1 MNKVIQPSYKVKQNP
16 RKRNPGERPGTFE
29 IKENS
34 VKSSIDLYSYNVDHL
49 QEYTQIK
56 IEDAVSI
63 IEKNIDRFHWLD
75 IKGLGSQNLLNFLQ
89 KKFNI
94 NPLVMEDIVNTYQR
108 PKSEVYDHSLFVVS
122 RMLELDKS
130 LTMKNEQISFLLF
143 EKLIITFQEDY
154 KDVLDPVRNRL
165 RSNISGNNLR
175 ILGPSYLL
183 YALMDTIIDH
193 YFTIINRLGDELEL
207 IEDHLYQRPHK
218 SLMYRIQGV
227 KKITIA
233 MRRAS
238 WPERDKLNDLLR
250 SNIPHIH
257 PDVKVYFRDVYD
269 HSIQI
274 IELIESFK
282 ETSTS
287 LMDVYLSL
295 MSNRMNEVM
304 KFLTIISS
312 IFIPLTFI
320 AGIYGMNFAY
330 QDPKTGSILPQ
341 NMPELYMPH
350 GYIYVWVVMIFI
362 ALIQLW
368 YFIKKGW
375 FRN

>member
-1 MNKVIQPSYKVKQNP
+1 MKNVNQPTYKIKQNP
-16 RKRNPGERPGTFE
+16 RKRNPGERPGNFE
-29 IKENS
+29 IKENAITS
-34 VKSSIDLYSYNVDHL
+34 KIDLYSYNIEHL
-49 QEYTQIK
+49 QEFSDIK
-56 IEDAVSI
+56 IEEAISI
-63 IEKNIDRFHWLD
+63 IDKNKGRFHWLD
-75 IKGLGSQNLLNFLQ
+75 IKGLGSQDLLNFLQ
-89 KKFNI
+89 KKFDV
-94 NPLVMEDIVNTYQR
+94 NPLAMEDIVNTYQR
-108 PKSEVYDHSLFVVS
+108 PKSEVYDHCLFVIS

-143 EKLIITFQEDY
+143 DKLIITFQEDY

-165 RSNISGNNLR
+165 RSNQAGNNLR

-183 YALMDTIIDH
+183 YALLDTI
-193 YFTIINRLGDELEL
+193 
-207 IEDHLYQRPHK
+207 
-218 SLMYRIQGV
+218 
-227 KKITIA
+227 
-233 MRRAS
+233 
-238 WPERDKLNDLLR
+238 
-250 SNIPHIH
+250 
-257 PDVKVYFRDVYD
+257 
-269 HSIQI
+269 
-274 IELIESFK
+274 IESFK

-330 QDPKTGSILPQ
+330 QDPKTGSILPL
-341 NMPELYMPH
+341 NMPELYMSH
-350 GYIYVWVVMIFI
+350 GYVYIWVVMVII
-362 ALIQLW
+362 AIIQLG